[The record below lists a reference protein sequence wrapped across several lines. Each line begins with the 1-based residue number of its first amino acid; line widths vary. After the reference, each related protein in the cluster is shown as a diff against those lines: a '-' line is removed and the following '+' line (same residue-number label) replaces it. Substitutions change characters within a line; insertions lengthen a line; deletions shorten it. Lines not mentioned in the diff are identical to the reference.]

1 MSTFYSQCF
10 HFRNCAQKKNNFMR
24 RKLWL
29 LVRRRPCLGRATTC
43 VKSVRQFLRPY
54 KTDGKYQVIYADYR
68 SSRQGRLWGLLV
80 LLTIGL
86 CGAAPKPGQTP
97 VPAKT
102 NDKSLVLSDPLSGLH
117 HHVPPGRVIY
127 NGDQI
132 VFTRGKFGR
141 CAHFLKGGSI
151 TYHSSVMPTRQ
162 GTLSLWISFDK
173 APGHFV
179 HERQIFIW
187 HAQAWFRSSIQLFVG
202 GSKDWGENDL
212 FYIISDKMGKRFYI
226 TIPLT
231 TWKAHQ
237 WHQIAITW
245 KTDTAGKSSMALY
258 LDGTLQ
264 KARTKLTIRFA
275 AKAIQ
280 SPSPK
285 SNKWLYLNPSGTKA
299 DYKLEQFKIYNV
311 AREYS
316 PAPRK

>member
-1 MSTFYSQCF
+1 MSTFNSQRF
-10 HFRNCAQKKNNFMR
+10 HFRNVAQKNNNFMR
-24 RKLWL
+24 RKLWS
-29 LVRRRPCLGRATTC
+29 LVRRRPYLDRATTC
-43 VKSVRQFLRPY
+43 VKSVRQFLRLY
-54 KTDGKYQVIYADYR
+54 KTAGKYQVIYAGSR
-68 SSRQGRLWGLLV
+68 CSRQGRLWGLLV

-86 CGAAPKPGQTP
+86 CGAALKPGQTP
-97 VPAKT
+97 VPAAT
-102 NDKSLVLSDPLSGLH
+102 TDKSLVLSDPLGGLH
-117 HHVPPGRVIY
+117 HHVPPGREIS
-127 NGDQI
+127 NGNQI

-151 TYHSSVMPTRQ
+151 SYHSTVMPARQ

-202 GSKDWGENDL
+202 GSKDWGKNDL
-212 FYIISDKMGKRFYI
+212 FYIISDKKGKRFYI

-231 TWKAHQ
+231 SWKAHQ

-245 KTDTAGKSSMALY
+245 KTGKAGKSSMALY
-258 LDGTLQ
+258 VDGALQ
-264 KARTKLTIRFA
+264 KARKKLAIRFS

-280 SPSPK
+280 SPSPE

-299 DYKLEQFKIYNV
+299 DYKLEELKLYNV
-311 AREYS
+311 VREYS